1 MKDSKLK
8 ATQLIDRYL
17 DGNCTDQE
25 RRLVE
30 QVYNKVALAKIVSAK
45 DVDFNKIGRESWAYI
60 ATKTEQ
66 GVEAGS
72 QPKITL
78 KAWPMFRLRR
88 SIAAA
93 AAAAIIALGVWFY
106 TSSINHSDLEGST
119 ITKNLL
125 NYADDIAPG
134 KNTAILTLA
143 NGKVII
149 LDTNKTSVVVA
160 DSVKTMTTLV
170 ASTPL
175 GGTYQIVLPDGT
187 KAWLNA
193 ASSIRFPSTFAGNKH
208 RHIEIT
214 GEVYLEVAKDRA
226 HPFIVK
232 SRNQEVEVLGT
243 HFNINSYENE
253 GVTKTTLLEGAVR
266 VTASP
271 TYDEGVPKQQHG
283 KTVEETI
290 LRPGQQSV
298 LTGANQITVKKADM
312 TEAIAWKDGNF
323 VFNNEGIET
332 IMRHIARWYNIEVKF
347 EGNVPAGE
355 FSGNVS
361 RSKKISQVLHALELT
376 KLVQFEIKGRTVV
389 VTK

>member
-8 ATQLIDRYL
+8 AAQLIDRYL

-30 QVYNKVALAKIVSAK
+30 QVYNKVAMAKIISAK
-45 DVDFNKIGRESWAYI
+45 DVDFNRIGRESWAYI
-60 ATKTEQ
+60 AAETEQ

-72 QPKITL
+72 HPKNTL
-78 KAWPMFRLRR
+78 KSWSIFRLRR
-88 SIAAA
+88 AIAAVA
-93 AAAAIIALGVWFY
+93 ATAIIALGVWFY
-106 TSSINHSDLEGST
+106 TSSISDNPEGST
-119 ITKNLL
+119 VTNNLL
-125 NYADDIAPG
+125 NDADDIAPG

-143 NGKVII
+143 NGKVIT

-193 ASSIRFPSTFAGNKH
+193 ASSIRFPSSFAGNKY
-208 RHIEIT
+208 RHIEMT

-271 TYDEGVPKQQHG
+271 TYDEGLPKQHG
-283 KTVEETI
+283 KTVEETV

-298 LTGANQITVKKADM
+298 LTGSNRITVKKADM
-312 TEAIAWKDGNF
+312 TEAIAWKEGNF
-323 VFNNEGIET
+323 VFNNEDIET
-332 IMRHIARWYNIEVKF
+332 VMRHIARWYNIEVKY

-361 RSKKISQVLHALELT
+361 RSKKISQVLQALELT